1 MRSGAKVRRIF
12 SMDDFALLRS
22 LRLVMNNKDYTMKT
36 RDKLTLGLLMMCS
49 SVFAQQYQISGYLDE
64 VKTDTLI
71 VMVQA
76 EDFMRTERMDTL
88 ALDNGNFGFNVSADG
103 MRLVTLFAKP
113 EAGGKLSGEQI
124 SCVAIPGEYMVI
136 NGTFKHYTVTGSK
149 FFQDLNEVRPELDKA
164 SHELEAL
171 RNKAMERMQAGADK
185 DSLNTWYQQEAKMIT
200 DRMGEVVW
208 EYIQAH
214 PDNNVSAYLLTALG
228 QARMKEGIA
237 LLSDNVK
244 NGVMAP
250 YIRTLAGMIVSEEQ
264 RAAAAGKIREGVE
277 APDFTLNDL
286 NGKPL
291 TLSSL
296 RGKYVVL
303 DFWGSWCGW
312 CIKGF
317 PEMKEAYAQY
327 KGKVEFLGISC
338 RDTEKRWKAAVAKH
352 QLPWL
357 NVLNEGDVDVSALY
371 AVEGYPTKIVI
382 NPEGKIQKIVVG
394 ESPEFYTY
402 LDNLFK

>member
-1 MRSGAKVRRIF
+1 MRIKNYVA
-12 SMDDFALLRS
+12 
-22 LRLVMNNKDYTMKT
+22 
-36 RDKLTLGLLMMCS
+36 LGLLMASPCA
-49 SVFAQQYQISGYLDE
+49 FAQQAYQVSGHLDGI
-64 VKTDTLI
+64 KTDTILA
-71 VMVQA
+71 MVQSQ
-76 EDFMRTERMDTL
+76 DFMRTERIDTI
-88 ALDNGNFGFNVSADG
+88 ALDNGNFGFNVSADAV
-103 MRLVTLFAKP
+103 RLVTLFAKP
-113 EAGGKLSGEQI
+113 TAGEKLSTDQYI
-124 SCVAIPGEYMVI
+124 SGIAIPGEQMVV
-136 NGTFKHYTVTGSK
+136 NGTLDNYTLTGSK
-149 FFQDLNEVRPELDKA
+149 FYQDYNEVKPALDKA
-164 SHELEAL
+164 SQELKEL
-171 RNKAMERMQAGADK
+171 GGKAMARMQAGENR
-185 DSLNTWYQQEAKMIT
+185 DSLNAWYEKEANVIT
-200 DRMGEVVW
+200 GRLGEVTW
-208 EYIQAH
+208 KYMQTH
-214 PDNNVSAYLLTALG
+214 PDNNVSAYLLTTLG
-228 QARMKEGIA
+228 QEKMKDGVA

-244 NGVMAP
+244 NGVMAS
-250 YIRTLAGMIVSEEQ
+250 YIKSITDMLASEEQ

-317 PEMKEAYAQY
+317 PEMKEAYAKY
-327 KGKVEFLGISC
+327 KDKMEILGIAC

-402 LDNLFK
+402 LEELFQ

>member
-1 MRSGAKVRRIF
+1 
-12 SMDDFALLRS
+12 
-22 LRLVMNNKDYTMKT
+22 MKI
-36 RDKLTLGLLMMCS
+36 KSYLALGLLMASPCA
-49 SVFAQQYQISGYLDE
+49 FAQQAYQVSGHLDGI
-64 VKTDTLI
+64 KTDTLLA
-71 VMVQA
+71 MVQSQ
-76 EDFMRTERMDTL
+76 DFMRTERIDTI
-88 ALDNGNFGFNVSADG
+88 ALDNGNFGFNVSADAV
-103 MRLVTLFAKP
+103 RLVTLFAKP
-113 EAGGKLSGEQI
+113 AVGEKLSTDHYVSGI
-124 SCVAIPGEYMVI
+124 AIPGEQMVV
-136 NGTFKHYTVTGSK
+136 NGTLDNYTLAGSK
-149 FFQDLNEVRPELDKA
+149 FYQDYNEVKPELDKA
-164 SHELEAL
+164 SQELKEL
-171 RNKAMERMQAGADK
+171 GTKAMARLQAGENR
-185 DSLNTWYQQEAKMIT
+185 DSLNVWYEKESKVIT
-200 DRMGEVVW
+200 DRLGEVTW
-208 EYIQAH
+208 KYMQTH
-214 PDNNVSAYLLTALG
+214 PDNNVSAYLLTTLG
-228 QARMKEGIA
+228 REKMKDGIA

-244 NGVMAP
+244 KGVMAS
-250 YIRTLAGMIVSEEQ
+250 YIKSITDMLASEEQ

-317 PEMKEAYAQY
+317 PEMKEAYAKY

-382 NPEGKIQKIVVG
+382 NPEGKIQKVVVG
-394 ESPEFYTY
+394 ESPEFYSY
-402 LDNLFK
+402 LEELFQ

>member
-1 MRSGAKVRRIF
+1 MK
-12 SMDDFALLRS
+12 L
-22 LRLVMNNKDYTMKT
+22 KDY
-36 RDKLTLGLLMMCS
+36 LALGLLAAGPCA
-49 SVFAQQYQISGYLDE
+49 FAQQQYQVSGHLDGI
-64 VKTDTLI
+64 KTDTVLA
-71 VMVQA
+71 MVQSK
-76 EDFMRTERMDTL
+76 DFMRTERIDTI
-88 ALDNGNFGFNVSADG
+88 ALDNGSFGFNVSADEV
-103 MRLVTLFAKP
+103 RLVTLFAKP
-113 EAGGKLSGEQI
+113 AAGEKLSVNQYI
-124 SCVAIPGEYMVI
+124 SGIVIPGEQMVV
-136 NGTFKHYTVTGSK
+136 NGTLDGYTLSGSK
-149 FFQDLNEVRPELDKA
+149 FYQDYNEVKPELDKA

-171 RNKAMERMQAGADK
+171 RNKATARMQAGENR
-185 DSLNTWYQQEAKMIT
+185 DSLNVWYEKEAKAIT
-200 DRMGEVVW
+200 GRLGEVTW
-208 EYIQAH
+208 KYMQTH
-214 PDNNVSAYLLTALG
+214 PDNNVSAYLLTTLE
-228 QARMKEGIA
+228 QEKMKDGIA

-250 YIRTLAGMIVSEEQ
+250 YIQSITDMLASEEQ
-264 RAAAAGKIREGVE
+264 RVAAAGKIREGVE

-291 TLSSL
+291 ALSSL

-317 PEMKEAYAQY
+317 PEMKEAYAKY
-327 KGKVEFLGISC
+327 NGKVEFLGVSC

-382 NPEGKIQKIVVG
+382 SPEGKIQKIVVG

-402 LDNLFK
+402 LEELFQ

>member
-1 MRSGAKVRRIF
+1 
-12 SMDDFALLRS
+12 
-22 LRLVMNNKDYTMKT
+22 MKI
-36 RDKLTLGLLMMCS
+36 KNYLALGLLAAGPCA
-49 SVFAQQYQISGYLDE
+49 FAQQQYQVSGHLDGI
-64 VKTDTLI
+64 KTDTVLA
-71 VMVQA
+71 MVQSQ
-76 EDFMRTERMDTL
+76 DFMRTERIDTI
-88 ALDNGNFGFNVSADG
+88 ALDNGSFGFNVSADEV
-103 MRLVTLFAKP
+103 RLVTLFAKP
-113 EAGGKLSGEQI
+113 AAGEKLSVNQYI
-124 SCVAIPGEYMVI
+124 SGIVIPGEQMVV
-136 NGTFKHYTVTGSK
+136 NGTLDGYTLSGSK
-149 FFQDLNEVRPELDKA
+149 FYQDYNEVKPEQDKA

-171 RNKAMERMQAGADK
+171 RNKAMARMQAGENR
-185 DSLNTWYQQEAKMIT
+185 DSLNVWYEKEAKAIT
-200 DRMGEVVW
+200 GRLGEVTW
-208 EYIQAH
+208 KYMQTH
-214 PDNNVSAYLLTALG
+214 PDNNVSAYLLTTLG
-228 QARMKEGIA
+228 REKMKDGIA

-244 NGVMAP
+244 KGVMAS
-250 YIRTLAGMIVSEEQ
+250 YIKSITDMLASEEQ

-317 PEMKEAYAQY
+317 PEMKEAYAKY

-382 NPEGKIQKIVVG
+382 SPEGKIQKIVVG

-402 LDNLFK
+402 LEELFQ

>member
-1 MRSGAKVRRIF
+1 
-12 SMDDFALLRS
+12 
-22 LRLVMNNKDYTMKT
+22 MKI
-36 RDKLTLGLLMMCS
+36 KNYLALGLLMASPCA
-49 SVFAQQYQISGYLDE
+49 FAQQAYQVSGHLDGI
-64 VKTDTLI
+64 KTDTLLA
-71 VMVQA
+71 MVQSQ
-76 EDFMRTERMDTL
+76 DFMRTERIDTI
-88 ALDNGNFGFNVSADG
+88 ALDNGSFGFNVSADEV
-103 MRLVTLFAKP
+103 RLVTLFAKP
-113 EAGGKLSGEQI
+113 AAGEKLSVNQYI
-124 SCVAIPGEYMVI
+124 SGIVIPGEQMVV
-136 NGTFKHYTVTGSK
+136 NGTLDGYTLSGSK
-149 FFQDLNEVRPELDKA
+149 FYQDYNEVKPEQDKA

-171 RNKAMERMQAGADK
+171 RNKAMARMQAGENR
-185 DSLNTWYQQEAKMIT
+185 DSLNVWYEKEAKAIT
-200 DRMGEVVW
+200 GRLGEVTW
-208 EYIQAH
+208 KYMQTH
-214 PDNNVSAYLLTALG
+214 PDNNVSAYLLTTLG
-228 QARMKEGIA
+228 REKMKDGIA

-244 NGVMAP
+244 KGVMAS
-250 YIRTLAGMIVSEEQ
+250 YIKSITDMLASEEQ

-317 PEMKEAYAQY
+317 PEMKEAYAKY

-382 NPEGKIQKIVVG
+382 SPEGKIQKIVVG

-402 LDNLFK
+402 LEELFQ